1 MKKGNAVMPNLI
13 RIDSYDAVVTFMFEE
28 CFAIP
33 QNQGSIAEWER
44 AADLAKGNSQ
54 EIERMGKYNLF
65 KTVLRIAMCKGAKI
79 KMVRYLKNG
88 GIEFTFAF
96 ADQRNMEY
104 FTDVLKFQMV
114 L

>member
-1 MKKGNAVMPNLI
+1 MLNFIQIN
-13 RIDSYDAVVTFMFEE
+13 SYDAVVTFRFKEY
-28 CFAIP
+28 FKVP

-44 AADLAKGNSQ
+44 TADLAKENSQ

-65 KTVLRIAMCKGAKI
+65 KTVLKIAMCKGAKI

-96 ADQRNMEY
+96 ADQRSMEY
-104 FTDVLKFQMV
+104 FPDVLKFQRI

>member
-1 MKKGNAVMPNLI
+1 MQLLHLGLRNTLQYRKIKAQL
-13 RIDSYDAVVTFMFEE
+13 
-28 CFAIP
+28 
-33 QNQGSIAEWER
+33 QNGREQQTWQ
-44 AADLAKGNSQ
+44 KNSQ

-65 KTVLRIAMCKGAKI
+65 KTVLRVAMCKGAKI

>member
-1 MKKGNAVMPNLI
+1 MLNFIQIN
-13 RIDSYDAVVTFMFEE
+13 SYDAVVTFRFKEY
-28 CFAIP
+28 FKVP

-44 AADLAKGNSQ
+44 TADLAKENSQ

-65 KTVLRIAMCKGAKI
+65 KTVLKIAMCKGAKI

-104 FTDVLKFQMV
+104 FTDVLKFQRI

>member
-1 MKKGNAVMPNLI
+1 MLNFIQIN
-13 RIDSYDAVVTFMFEE
+13 SYDAVVTFRFKEY
-28 CFAIP
+28 CTVP

-44 AADLAKGNSQ
+44 AADLAKENSQ

-65 KTVLRIAMCKGAKI
+65 KTVLRVAMCKGAKI

>member
-1 MKKGNAVMPNLI
+1 MLNFIQIN
-13 RIDSYDAVVTFMFEE
+13 SYDAVVTFRFKEY
-28 CFAIP
+28 FKVP

-44 AADLAKGNSQ
+44 TADLAKENSQ

-65 KTVLRIAMCKGAKI
+65 KTVLKIAMCKGAKI

-96 ADQRNMEY
+96 ADQRSMEC
-104 FTDVLKFQMV
+104 FTDVLKFQRI

>member
-1 MKKGNAVMPNLI
+1 MLNFIQIN
-13 RIDSYDAVVTFMFEE
+13 SYDAVVTFRFKEY
-28 CFAIP
+28 FKVP
-33 QNQGSIAEWER
+33 QNQGSIAKWER
-44 AADLAKGNSQ
+44 AADLAKENSQ

-65 KTVLRIAMCKGAKI
+65 KTVLKIAMCKGAKI

-96 ADQRNMEY
+96 ADQRSMEY
-104 FTDVLKFQMV
+104 FTDVLKFQRI